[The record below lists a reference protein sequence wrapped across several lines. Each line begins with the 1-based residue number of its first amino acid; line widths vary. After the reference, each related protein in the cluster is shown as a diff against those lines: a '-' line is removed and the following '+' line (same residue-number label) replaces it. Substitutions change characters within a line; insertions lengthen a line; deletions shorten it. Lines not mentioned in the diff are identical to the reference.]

1 MAHVIVEVNGR
12 PYTMQCPDGEED
24 HLRELASLLDTE
36 VIRIRQS
43 VGTVGDI
50 RLLVMAGLMVA
61 DRLSESIRKIEDLED
76 QVRGLKDSRAASA
89 DEMRALEQKVT
100 AKLDLAAMQLERLAQ
115 ALDGT

>member
-24 HLRELASLLDTE
+24 HLRELAKLLDSE

-50 RLLVMAGLMVA
+50 RLLVMSGLMVA
-61 DRLSESIRKIEDLED
+61 DRLSEAIRRIE
-76 QVRGLKDSRAASA
+76 
-89 DEMRALEQKVT
+89 ALEGEVQDVKQLRDQARSETHDIETRATSRLDAVT
-100 AKLDLAAMQLERLAQ
+100 QRLQLLARAM
-115 ALDGT
+115 GG